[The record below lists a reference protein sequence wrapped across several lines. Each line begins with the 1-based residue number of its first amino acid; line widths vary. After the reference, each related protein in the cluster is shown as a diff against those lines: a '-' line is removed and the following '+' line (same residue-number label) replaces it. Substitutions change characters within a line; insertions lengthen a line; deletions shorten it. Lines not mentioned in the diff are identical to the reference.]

1 MKTTK
6 IGLTVELIENDLSP
20 EEQAPVLDCFLDA
33 RWKRKATR
41 IKLTDKPQKVI
52 VSGQIDKN
60 TRNLPI
66 TAAIGFASWAW
77 RKNEE
82 GNPCLTDTGVTHVY
96 IGDIITNLKRSHNG
110 QHIVK
115 TPLVMNTAQKRH
127 KGILQLTFHEND
139 FNLSKDMHVESIIS
153 AEFQG
158 IGDSMVRY
166 INSTLDEEQR
176 MPETIKGT
184 ERMRVPFD
192 YSESGIQSTGGEP
205 LPAAA
210 YVLNETPETNALYW
224 ENAHQ
229 MVMERDNAQWE
240 SLNLEGQARATVL
253 MIAYCAQYLD
263 YVADEVDRRNRHQL
277 LASRLGREPYE
288 NFGDSISTWSGDCE
302 DLATAIAQ
310 CKNAFES
317 FRFPSNS
324 TKYDRFRRMQDI
336 SRSYVNPL
344 SLDAVRGMQVNEIA
358 HVGAHMNDN
367 FIPIDHFVAEMQKTR
382 DGREMLKTLP
392 VPKDYVAGLPF
403 MIGEG
408 TGMYEP
414 LGFDNPRLN
423 VMKYVYQAPSLNSF
437 KKPISHDRNH
447 VGSFFIGSLVG
458 MTDYFYRRGASGPL
472 TFWYCTEQSNGTL
485 SRGALYDDMIHH
497 TDRVAFRP
505 QPPIPKRVMHLVEE
519 AIKLRVPPRDL
530 TLTKQ
535 EDHKTNKH
543 LEYVKTAVAKLK
555 RTPGPPHLTAPI
567 YVRPHQ
573 IGSKLASNMV
583 QDFTRLKN
591 VWKVDYKLERITDE
605 IWGYRVT
612 VHVNES
618 H

>member
-6 IGLTVELIENDLSP
+6 IGVTVELIENDLSP
-20 EEQAPVLDCFLDA
+20 EERAPVLDCFLDA

-41 IKLTDKPQKVI
+41 IKLTNSPQKVI
-52 VSGQIDKN
+52 VSGSIDKN

-82 GNPCLTDTGVTHVY
+82 GNPCLIDTGVTHVY
-96 IGDIITNLKRSHNG
+96 LSDIVSNLKRSANG
-110 QHIVK
+110 QHVVK
-115 TPLVMNTAQKRH
+115 APLIMNTADKQC
-127 KGILQLTFHEND
+127 KGILRLTFSDDDWKLGN
-139 FNLSKDMHVESIIS
+139 DMHVETNIS
-153 AEFQG
+153 AEFQN

-176 MPETIKGT
+176 MPETIPGT
-184 ERMRVPFD
+184 QRMRVPFD
-192 YSESGIQSTGGEP
+192 YSESGIQSTGGNP

-229 MVMERDNAQWE
+229 MVMERDNAEWN

-263 YVADEVDRRNRHQL
+263 YVADEVDRRNRHKML
-277 LASRLGREPYE
+277 GARLNREPYE

-310 CKNAFES
+310 CKNAFEGYT
-317 FRFPSNS
+317 FP
-324 TKYDRFRRMQDI
+324 KYSKFDTFRRMQDI
-336 SRSYVNPL
+336 SKSYVNPL
-344 SLDAVRGMQVNEIA
+344 SLDAVRGMQVNEIS

-367 FIPIDHFVAEMQKTR
+367 FIPIEHFVGEMQKTR

-392 VPKDYVAGLPF
+392 IPKDYVKDLPF

-414 LGFDNPRLN
+414 LGYNNPRLG
-423 VMKYVYQAPSLNSF
+423 VMKYVYQSPSLSSF
-437 KKPISHDRNH
+437 KKPISHDRNT

-458 MTDYFYRRGASGPL
+458 MTDYFYRRGASSPL
-472 TFWYCTEQSNGTL
+472 TFWYCTEHPNGTL

-497 TDRVAFRP
+497 QDRVAFRP
-505 QPPIPKRVMHLVEE
+505 QPSIPKPVMHLVNE

-535 EDHKTNKH
+535 QGHEINKH
-543 LEYVKTAVAKLK
+543 LELVKTSIAKLN
-555 RTPGPPHLTAPI
+555 RAPGPPHLTAPV